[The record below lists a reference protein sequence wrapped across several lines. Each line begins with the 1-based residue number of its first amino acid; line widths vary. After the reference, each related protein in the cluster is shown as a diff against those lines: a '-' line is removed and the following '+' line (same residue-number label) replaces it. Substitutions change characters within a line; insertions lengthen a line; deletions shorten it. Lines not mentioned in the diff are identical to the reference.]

1 MDNVEIILLIIGV
14 AFVAMVIVG
23 FYDWY
28 QRRKMYEKLDDP
40 IEESP
45 AVAIGAVVV
54 SKRANIQNM
63 GGPKYPHSNLCCYA
77 TFSTDAGE
85 IVEYSIPQE
94 VYGLIKEND
103 YGTLVIVDGKFFAF
117 GDGDLIEEKNN

>member
-1 MDNVEIILLIIGV
+1 MDSVDIILIIIGV
-14 AFVAMVIVG
+14 VFVALVIVG

-63 GGPKYPHSNLCCYA
+63 GGPKYPHSTLCCYA

-85 IVEYSIPQE
+85 MVEYSIPQE
-94 VYGLIKEND
+94 VYNAIKEND
-103 YGTLVIVDGKFFAF
+103 YGTLVTVEGKFFAF
-117 GDGDLIEEKNN
+117 GDGEVVNE

>member
-1 MDNVEIILLIIGV
+1 MDSVNIVLIIIGV
-14 AFVAMVIVG
+14 VFVALVIVG
-23 FYDWY
+23 FYDWH

-63 GGPKYPHSNLCCYA
+63 GGPKYPHSTLCCYA

-85 IVEYSIPQE
+85 MVELSIPQE
-94 VYGLIKEND
+94 VYNSIKEND
-103 YGTLVIVDGKFFAF
+103 YGTLVTVEGKFFAF
-117 GDGDLIEEKNN
+117 GDGEVINE

>member
-1 MDNVEIILLIIGV
+1 MDSVDIILIIIGV
-14 AFVAMVIVG
+14 VFVVLVIVG

-45 AVAIGAVVV
+45 AVAIGAVVM

-63 GGPKYPHSNLCCYA
+63 GGPKYPHSTLCCYA

-85 IVEYSIPQE
+85 MVEYSIPQE
-94 VYGLIKEND
+94 VYNSVKENN
-103 YGTLVIVDGKFFAF
+103 YGTLVTVEGKFFAF
-117 GDGDLIEEKNN
+117 GDGEVINE